1 MQFTTLSLLRRFSLT
16 MNGKREKRAGAA
28 SFGRFYH
35 LLDLS
40 SWLFDFVRVDD
51 DIGVTSLAPAI
62 QLRSREAAQSNSVS
76 RQVWVLLEHF
86 KKSFWKPTLS
96 CMEQTQCDHY
106 NCPVLQDLTFS
117 TITNLHKGDAQWK
130 QSTDRIQP
138 WLSHIYC
145 WKSEVKWKQESL
157 L

>member
-16 MNGKREKRAGAA
+16 MNGKKEKRAGAA
-28 SFGRFYH
+28 SFGKFYH

-76 RQVWVLLEHF
+76 RQV
-86 KKSFWKPTLS
+86 
-96 CMEQTQCDHY
+96 
-106 NCPVLQDLTFS
+106 
-117 TITNLHKGDAQWK
+117 
-130 QSTDRIQP
+130 
-138 WLSHIYC
+138 
-145 WKSEVKWKQESL
+145 
-157 L
+157 